1 MKKLFALLL
10 LLAPSIAL
18 AAGDSGFVSILSSN
32 LQIIS
37 DGNPRAFIYV
47 AVNNGG
53 CSNNSI
59 AELIMDSTNPL
70 AGAMYATLLTAKA
83 SGQTV
88 DIQTTGCTG
97 SGFPMVTSIYLGT

>member
-1 MKKLFALLL
+1 MLWRDRRSGTFCQGISLPRSTNTRDVSIWFITEYSSWRISICHLTSRNQEMKKLFALLL

-53 CSNNSI
+53 CS
-59 AELIMDSTNPL
+59 
-70 AGAMYATLLTAKA
+70 
-83 SGQTV
+83 
-88 DIQTTGCTG
+88 
-97 SGFPMVTSIYLGT
+97 